1 MSKDSYGMD
10 YSSVFIVVDHLV
22 KSTVSGSSSVD
33 VYGTVTRL
41 LKERMFSIDSE
52 DQYCMIYNCL
62 QSYFQNSTE
71 VYGGTTVKHAYNEVP
86 IMDSTNVY
94 EDLY

>member
-1 MSKDSYGMD
+1 MD
-10 YSSVFIVVDHLV
+10 YSSVFIVVDYLV

-52 DQYCMIYNCL
+52 VTDKSIRYNIFQYTRIIQFLNKLLLLKVVGKQNHCL
-62 QSYFQNSTE
+62 LLLMLILL
-71 VYGGTTVKHAYNEVP
+71 K
-86 IMDSTNVY
+86 I
-94 EDLY
+94 

>member
-1 MSKDSYGMD
+1 MD
-10 YSSVFIVVDHLV
+10 YSSVFIVVDYLV

-52 DQYCMIYNCL
+52 VTDKSIRYNIFQYTRIIQFLNKL
-62 QSYFQNSTE
+62 LLLKVVGKQNHSLLLLLLILL
-71 VYGGTTVKHAYNEVP
+71 K
-86 IMDSTNVY
+86 I
-94 EDLY
+94 

>member
-1 MSKDSYGMD
+1 MD
-10 YSSVFIVVDHLV
+10 YSSVFIVVDYLV

-52 DQYCMIYNCL
+52 
-62 QSYFQNSTE
+62 
-71 VYGGTTVKHAYNEVP
+71 VTVKSIRYDIFQYTRIIQFLNKLLLLKVVGKQNHSLLLLML
-86 IMDSTNVY
+86 I
-94 EDLY
+94 LLKI

>member
-1 MSKDSYGMD
+1 MCRVKEQLLNLMEILTRTNKKIDASGPCVVHGGGYGMD
-10 YSSVFIVVDHLV
+10 YSSVFIVVDYLV
-22 KSTVSGSSSVD
+22 KSIVSGSSSVD

-52 DQYCMIYNCL
+52 
-62 QSYFQNSTE
+62 
-71 VYGGTTVKHAYNEVP
+71 
-86 IMDSTNVY
+86 Y

>member
-1 MSKDSYGMD
+1 MD
-10 YSSVFIVVDHLV
+10 YSSVFIVVDYLV

-52 DQYCMIYNCL
+52 VTDKSIRYNIFQYTRIITK
-62 QSYFQNSTE
+62 S
-71 VYGGTTVKHAYNEVP
+71 GGKTK
-86 IMDSTNVY
+86 S
-94 EDLY
+94 

>member
-1 MSKDSYGMD
+1 MD

-52 DQYCMIYNCL
+52 
-62 QSYFQNSTE
+62 
-71 VYGGTTVKHAYNEVP
+71 VTVKS
-86 IMDSTNVY
+86 IRY
-94 EDLY
+94 EDMIFFNIHELFSFLINCY

>member
-1 MSKDSYGMD
+1 MD

-52 DQYCMIYNCL
+52 
-62 QSYFQNSTE
+62 
-71 VYGGTTVKHAYNEVP
+71 VTVKSIRYDIFQYTCIIQFLNKLLLVKVVGKQNHSLLLFML
-86 IMDSTNVY
+86 I
-94 EDLY
+94 LLKI

>member
-1 MSKDSYGMD
+1 MD
-10 YSSVFIVVDHLV
+10 YSSVFIVVDYLV

-52 DQYCMIYNCL
+52 VTDKSIRYNIFQYTRIIQFLNKL
-62 QSYFQNSTE
+62 LLLKVVGKQNHSLLLLMLILL
-71 VYGGTTVKHAYNEVP
+71 K
-86 IMDSTNVY
+86 I
-94 EDLY
+94 